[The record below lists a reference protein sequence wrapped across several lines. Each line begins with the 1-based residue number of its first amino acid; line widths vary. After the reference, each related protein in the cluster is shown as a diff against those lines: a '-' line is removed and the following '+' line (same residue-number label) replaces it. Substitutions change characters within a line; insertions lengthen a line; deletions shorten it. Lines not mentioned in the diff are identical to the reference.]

1 MPTEQKVKIF
11 IGPGGVGKTSLSASY
26 ALNQSKNFP
35 DKKFKLITID
45 PSKRLRDIFSMKG
58 SAVEKEIFQ
67 NLNVSLNH
75 RDQLMKSFLGSSLS
89 ENDLL
94 DDFYKSKIFKSL
106 LDDLSVAQEFTTFFE
121 LVTSYNKF
129 YFDEIIID
137 TPPLQNT
144 ADFMSSLKKLESL
157 FSSKLISLFFSG
169 SNHEGLLKKMIYTSR
184 TMSFSLLKSLTG
196 SNFVNEIDLFFKV
209 TELLRVKILDILD
222 QSKSILS
229 DNSVFYSVCNC
240 TELSV
245 KALNRSLVDLKNNK
259 NLKFEKAFVNR
270 YEEKQSQPI
279 KNALAELRKGIDTE
293 AILKSKSKLES
304 LDAISTLLHNKF

>member
-1 MPTEQKVKIF
+1 MAEQKVKIF

-26 ALNQSKNFP
+26 ALNQSKKFP

-45 PSKRLRDIFSMKG
+45 PSKRLRDIFSMKS
-58 SAVEKEIFQ
+58 SAVEKEISH

-75 RDQLMKSFLGSSLS
+75 RDQLMKVFLESSLS

-121 LVTSYNKF
+121 LVTTYNKF

-144 ADFMSSLKKLESL
+144 ADFMSSVKKLESL

-169 SNHEGLLKKMIYTSR
+169 SSHEGLLSKMIYTSR
-184 TMSFSLLKSLTG
+184 IMSFGLLKNLTG

-209 TELLRVKILDILD
+209 TELLRVKILDTLD

-229 DNSVFYSVCNC
+229 ENSTFYSVCNC
-240 TELSV
+240 TELSL
-245 KALNRSLVDLKNNK
+245 KALNYSLLDLKNNK

-270 YEEKQSQPI
+270 YEEKQSLPI
-279 KNALAELRKGIDTE
+279 KNALIELRKSIDTE
-293 AILKSKSKLES
+293 AILTSESKLES
-304 LDAISTLLHNKF
+304 LDDISTLLNNKL